1 MTDKTMILTK
11 IKKLFALAQSPNE
24 NEAAAA
30 MNKAQELM
38 QEHDITMQAIE
49 ALAVECAETESVL
62 KTNKLPKYTQR
73 LLSIIMDAFGVKV
86 IACGRRITIFGH
98 NSRAE
103 IAQYAYEAMDR
114 QLLNARKDFLRDNR
128 GAGTRNA
135 DIFCHGWV
143 LGAAKAVKAY
153 PLSDKEKVE
162 LDEAKNAK
170 FTNVRIVQSRNS
182 TRRVSAQTYGYYMAG
197 LDQGEDARLYAG
209 VNDAS
214 NNPQELTA

>member
-1 MTDKTMILTK
+1 MILTK

-38 QEHDITMQAIE
+38 REHDITMQAIE
-49 ALAVECAETESVL
+49 AMAVECAETESVL
-62 KTNKLPKYTQR
+62 KTRKLPKYTQQ
-73 LLSIIMDAFGVKV
+73 LLGIIMDAFGVKV
-86 IACGRRITIFGH
+86 IIFGRKITILGH

-103 IAQYAYEAMDR
+103 IAQYAYETIER
-114 QLLNARKDFLRDNR
+114 QLMSARKAFLKENK

-135 DIFCHGWV
+135 DIFCQGWV

-162 LDEAKNAK
+162 LNEAKKAK
-170 FTNVRIVQSRNS
+170 FNNLRTVRSRNT
-182 TRRVSAQTYGYYMAG
+182 TRRVNAQAYGYYMDG
-197 LDQGEDARLYAG
+197 LCQGADARLHAG
-209 VNDAS
+209 VNGS
-214 NNPQELTA
+214 NSTPQTLMV

>member
-24 NEAAAA
+24 NEAVAA

-38 QEHDITMQAIE
+38 REHDITMQAIE

-62 KTNKLPKYTQR
+62 KTRKLPKYTQR
-73 LLSIIMDAFGVKV
+73 LLGIIMDAFGVKV
-86 IACGRRITIFGH
+86 IICGRKITILGH

-103 IAQYAYEAMDR
+103 IAQYAYETIER
-114 QLLNARKDFLRDNR
+114 QLMAARKAFLRDNK

-143 LGAAKAVKAY
+143 LGVDKTIKAY

-162 LDEAKNAK
+162 LNEAKNTK
-170 FTNVRIVQSRNS
+170 FNKLRIVRSRNT
-182 TRRVSAQTYGYYMAG
+182 TRSINAQTYGYYMAG
-197 LDQGEDARLYAG
+197 LGQGADARLYAG
-209 VNDAS
+209 VSGEDS
-214 NNPQELTA
+214 NPQALTA